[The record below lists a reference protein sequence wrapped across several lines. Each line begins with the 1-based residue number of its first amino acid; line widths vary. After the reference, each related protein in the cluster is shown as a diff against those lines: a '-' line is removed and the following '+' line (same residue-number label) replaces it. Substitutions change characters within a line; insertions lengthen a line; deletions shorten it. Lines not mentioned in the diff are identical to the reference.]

1 MAKAVELCWILSERS
16 DLAEDEGIADIGQKQ
31 AFGTQAGWYPR
42 MNRAWIQRTEIAQ
55 AKLDR

>member
-42 MNRAWIQRTEIAQ
+42 MNRA
-55 AKLDR
+55 